1 MLTIILI
8 ALAVLVVAFVIVV
21 ASRPADFRVVRSV
34 TIPAAATVV
43 FERVNDLH
51 KFQDWS
57 PWAKIDPNCKLTY
70 DGPTAGVGA
79 SFAWAGN
86 KQVGEGRMTVIESRP
101 GELVR
106 FRLEFLKPFKAN
118 NTAEFDFK
126 SAGNQTEVTWSM
138 YGKNNFM
145 FKAMGLFMDCDK
157 MVGPDFE
164 KGLANLKSVVET
176 PTKQQPQRMN
186 A

>member
-1 MLTIILI
+1 MLKKILI
-8 ALAVLVVAFVIVV
+8 VLGLIVV
-21 ASRPADFRVVRSV
+21 VFVVVVSLRPANFRVTRSA
-34 TIPAAATVV
+34 TITAPPGEV
-43 FERVNDLH
+43 FALVNDLH

-70 DGPTAGVGA
+70 DGPPAGVGA

-86 KQVGEGRMTVIESRP
+86 KDVGEGRMTIIESKP

-106 FRLEFLKPFKAN
+106 FRLEFLKPFKAT

-138 YGKNNFM
+138 FGKNN
-145 FKAMGLFMDCDK
+145 
-157 MVGPDFE
+157 
-164 KGLANLKSVVET
+164 
-176 PTKQQPQRMN
+176 
-186 A
+186 